1 MTMLFHTSSADETRN
16 LGKRLG
22 KILLAGDIILLFG
35 DLGAGKTTFSQGVAS
50 GLGVGQDEYV
60 RSPTFTLINQ
70 YQGRIPVHH
79 IDLYRIESLAEMA
92 NIGLEDTFDG
102 EGAVLVEW
110 AEKLFHEKT
119 GEITSDFTLEQRIEV
134 KLNILSDDVR
144 TIEIKAINFDETH
157 HGGFSLQ

>member
-1 MTMLFHTSSADETRN
+1 MLFQTSSADETRS

-22 KILLAGDIILLFG
+22 KVIQAGDIVLMFG
-35 DLGAGKTTFSQGVAS
+35 DLGAGKTTLAQGIIS
-50 GLGVGQDEYV
+50 GLGVSQDEYV
-60 RSPTFTLINQ
+60 TSPTFTIINQ
-70 YQGRIPVHH
+70 YMGRVPVHH

-92 NIGLEDTFDG
+92 NIGLEDALG
-102 EGAVLVEW
+102 EDRTALVEW
-110 AEKLFHEKT
+110 AEKLFHAKT
-119 GEITSDFTLEQRIEV
+119 GEITADFTLEKRIEV

>member
-1 MTMLFHTSSADETRN
+1 MTMLFQTSSADETRN

-119 GEITSDFTLEQRIEV
+119 GEITADLTLEQRIEV

-144 TIEIKAINFDETH
+144 TIEIKAINFGETH
-157 HGGFSLQ
+157 HGVFSLQ